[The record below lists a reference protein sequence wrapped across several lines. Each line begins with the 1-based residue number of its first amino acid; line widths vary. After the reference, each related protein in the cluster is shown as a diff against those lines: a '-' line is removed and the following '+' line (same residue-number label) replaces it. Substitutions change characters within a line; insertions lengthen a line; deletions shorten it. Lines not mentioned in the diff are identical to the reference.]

1 MSDIKNYKSSGHSL
15 STGQVLSRPYGYE
28 KGLLVFKEMLELLV
42 DDLVAKNLTTDS
54 VTWYI
59 SFDPKSLDENPYYN
73 GPVAID
79 FYGRLHPKHANAT
92 VRLRIRTNSKTIIME
107 KVIPSFAAKVDH
119 SLLIRRLGIAANNT
133 EIDTGIFQLDMFTD
147 FDELEKERALQR
159 AMLEVR
165 KKYGMNAVV
174 KGMNLLEGATTI
186 QRNTLFGRADI
197 VTATGHE
204 YTKSC
209 MFVRNRYLV
218 DNADL
223 LLAAFDG
230 QPGGTEMTIRYAK
243 QMGIQVCC
251 IKPVI
256 K

>member
-1 MSDIKNYKSSGHSL
+1 ML
-15 STGQVLSRPYGYE
+15 PRPYKYDE
-28 KGLLVFKEMLELLV
+28 GLLVFKEMLELLV

-73 GPVAID
+73 GPVSID

-119 SLLIRRLGIAANNT
+119 FLLIRRLGIAANNT
-133 EIDTGIFQLDMFTD
+133 EVDNGIFQLDMFTD
-147 FDELEKERALQR
+147 FDELERERALQR

-186 QRNTLFGRADI
+186 QRNMQIG
-197 VTATGHE
+197 GHR
-204 YTKSC
+204 
-209 MFVRNRYLV
+209 VRSSALE
-218 DNADL
+218 
-223 LLAAFDG
+223 DG
-230 QPGGTEMTIRYAK
+230 QSSSK
-243 QMGIQVCC
+243 
-251 IKPVI
+251 KPSTP